1 MAGLLTNSERA
12 EKQCQAIM
20 LNQQAL
26 KRFAALFYASNRA
39 NEKQALA
46 YWRQVE
52 KIGFPLFRHE
62 EWHYTPLAKVL
73 NAQYQLNHINNK
85 VSAITA
91 EQLKQLAIAID
102 GWQIIMLDGCFMSA
116 LSSRNFGP
124 YQIHMMDTMTHF
136 PAPIVSDEIFLY
148 LTESLAVQPLV
159 IKLAANQRAEK
170 PLYILNI
177 TSGSNHSDHVNISHY
192 RYHLEIGANSQSQV
206 IEHFVSLDDKP
217 HLTGGR
223 LTAHIGANSHFSHI
237 KLSVENNQSNHFAH
251 NDILSGRDSQIKS
264 TGIFIGSAL
273 LRHHTSVKLN
283 GAGSKLALNSLLLPQ
298 NREIVDS
305 RTYLEHNQPF
315 CESRQLHKT
324 IVLDESKA
332 VFNGMIKVAPQAL
345 KTDGQMTN
353 NSLLLGKQA
362 EIDTKPQLEIYADD
376 VKCSHGATVGRIDDE
391 QLFYLRSRGIDINNA
406 KHIIIVAFVA
416 EIIEAVDSKGVSD
429 KVMDII
435 QQRLAGI

>member
-1 MAGLLTNSERA
+1 MAGLLTNSEKA
-12 EKQCQAIM
+12 EKQRQVTL
-20 LNQQAL
+20 LNKQAL
-26 KRFAALFYASNRA
+26 KSFAALFYASKRA
-39 NEKQALA
+39 NEKQAQA
-46 YWRQVE
+46 YWQQVE

-73 NAQYQLNHINNK
+73 SAQYQLSNDSVNPMT
-85 VSAITA
+85 S
-91 EQLKQLAIAID
+91 EQLRQLAIATD
-102 GWQIIMLDGCFMSA
+102 GWQIVLFNGCLIPT
-116 LSSRNFGP
+116 LSSDNFGP
-124 YQIHMMDTMTHF
+124 YQIQMIDTLAQPQT
-136 PAPIVSDEIFLY
+136 PIVNDEIFLY
-148 LTESLAVQPLV
+148 LTESLAAQPLL
-159 IKLAANQRAEK
+159 IKLAANQQVEK

-177 TSGSNHSDHVNISHY
+177 TSGSNRADYVNTSHY
-192 RYHLEIGANSQSQV
+192 RYHLEIGANCKSQV
-206 IEHFVSLDDKP
+206 IEHFVSIDDKP
-217 HLTGGR
+217 HLTGSR
-223 LTAHIGANSHFSHI
+223 LTANIGDNSHFSHI
-237 KLSVENNQSNHFAH
+237 KLSAENNQSNHFAH

-264 TGIFIGSAL
+264 SGIFIGSAL

-283 GAGSKLALNSLLLPQ
+283 GAGSRLALNSLLLPQ

-324 IVLDESKA
+324 IAQDESKA
-332 VFNGMIKVAPQAL
+332 VFNGMIKVAPPAL

-353 NSLLLGKQA
+353 NNLLLGKYA

-391 QLFYLRSRGIDINNA
+391 QLFYLRSRGIHLNDA
-406 KHIIIVAFVA
+406 KHMIMVAFAA
-416 EIIEAVDSKGVSD
+416 EVIEAIDNEEISN